1 MRMLALGLKWGWKD
15 ACLPSRNREDRVDPM
30 QLVGSYKVQE
40 CKAARRNFR
49 SRKSVLVMAGIAYIK
64 SFINRAS
71 LRFDD
76 VGPPRDDSRVEKAV
90 KDGGALLD
98 VSSSVLIELPDLAL
112 PDINKND
119 SRERV
124 SSVW

>member
-1 MRMLALGLKWGWKD
+1 
-15 ACLPSRNREDRVDPM
+15 M

-64 SFINRAS
+64 SFRNRAS

-76 VGPPRDDSRVEKAV
+76 VGPPRDDSRVERAV

-98 VSSSVLIELPDLAL
+98 VSSVFRFLADLSDLVL
-112 PDINKND
+112 PDINKKG
-119 SRERV
+119 SRERD
-124 SSVW
+124 SSA